1 MPSDHTALLILPAE
15 AGNSLL
21 QAAETEFH
29 ATLQLLADRACWVC
43 GARSGEIAFEDQGEM
58 RYMAVSG
65 ASEHEPGTTV
75 ASNERQFS
83 ECMLR
88 QRQSTAHRGMN
99 NESTFS
105 LAVPVI
111 EDTKAIGFIHLSSSS
126 EFNKESETAISGI
139 AELVTVARQHR
150 DAAER
155 AEKLEFRDNEL
166 ELPSRW
172 FAPEHSEPQR
182 QVAETQETATTSATM
197 VGTCKA
203 CGFPVS
209 PGRTLCVECERK
221 SEATTASDSLFKSE
235 TEESWLSTHGYTIAS
250 LIVTMLTAA
259 IILWLRH

>member
-21 QAAETEFH
+21 QAAEMEFQ
-29 ATLQLLADRACWVC
+29 ATLQLLAERACWVS
-43 GARSGEIAFEDQGEM
+43 GARSGEIAFEDEGEL
-58 RYMAVSG
+58 RYAAVSG
-65 ASEHEPGTTV
+65 ASEHEPGTPV
-75 ASNERQFS
+75 ASGGRQFP
-83 ECMLR
+83 ECVPR
-88 QRQSTAHRGMN
+88 QGIVRRGMDN
-99 NESTFS
+99 GSTFS
-105 LAVPVI
+105 VAVPVI
-111 EDTKAIGFIHLSSSS
+111 EDTKAIGFIRLTSSK

-139 AELVTVARQHR
+139 AELVVVARQHR

-172 FAPEHSEPQR
+172 FAPEPTETR
-182 QVAETQETATTSATM
+182 NRVAETQETTTQSATM

-209 PGRTLCVECERK
+209 PGRSLCVECERK
-221 SEATTASDSLFKSE
+221 PEATAATDNFFRSE
-235 TEESWLSTHGYTIAS
+235 PEESWLSNHGYTIAS
-250 LIVTMLTAA
+250 VLLTALTAA

>member
-1 MPSDHTALLILPAE
+1 MPSDHAALLILPAE

-21 QAAETEFH
+21 QAAEMEFQ
-29 ATLQLLADRACWVC
+29 ATLQLLADRACWVS
-43 GARSGEIAFEDQGEM
+43 GARSGEIAIEDEGEF
-58 RYMAVSG
+58 RYAAVSG

-75 ASNERQFS
+75 ASGDRLFS
-83 ECMLR
+83 EGVPR
-88 QRQSTAHRGMN
+88 QGIVRRGMN
-99 NESTFS
+99 NGSTFS
-105 LAVPVI
+105 VVVPVI
-111 EDTKAIGFIHLSSSS
+111 EDTKAFGFIRLTSSS

-139 AELVTVARQHR
+139 AELVAVARQHR

-172 FAPEHSEPQR
+172 FAPEPIEPR
-182 QVAETQETATTSATM
+182 SRVAETREPATKSASM

-209 PGRTLCVECERK
+209 PGRALCVECERK
-221 SEATTASDSLFKSE
+221 PEATAGADNLFFKAQP
-235 TEESWLSTHGYTIAS
+235 EESWLSNHGYTIAS
-250 LIVTMLTAA
+250 LIVTVLTAA